1 MNPVGSAASHCG
13 RIREGGEVGVLSVIA
28 PQRRRFCLSGVCYGF
43 WFGHIF
49 TRACVCRKGNI
60 FALVLRGLIAFIT
73 VLLVCLCVCL

>member
-1 MNPVGSAASHCG
+1 MNPVGSAARHRV
-13 RIREGGEVGVLSVIA
+13 RIKECGEVGVFPVIA
-28 PQRRRFCLSGVCYGF
+28 PQRSLFCLVSVTDS
-43 WFGHIF
+43 WIGHFF